1 MKPIA
6 DLIIFNANEILTLS
20 GSSYKPRTGKQM
32 DDLDI
37 IKNGTVAVS
46 KDKIIACGT
55 SDEVKEEVSKTS
67 DTIEID
73 ASDKVVMPGFIDSH
87 THLVFA
93 GSREDEFEQRIK
105 GAGYMEILRS
115 GGGILNTVRATR
127 AAGKEE
133 LIKRS
138 LVHLDTM
145 LKFGTTTVE
154 SKSGYGL
161 TLKDELKQLHVM
173 RELNTI
179 HSIEVIPTFLV
190 HTTPPEFKSSGK
202 YIDFVI
208 DTMLS
213 KMQGIAEY
221 CDIFCEHDVFDLEQ
235 SRRFLTAAKNMG
247 YNLKLHVD
255 QLTDMGGAKL
265 AGGLHAVSASHLEQ
279 ISREGIDALAK
290 SGTIAILLPGATFF
304 LGSNTYAPASEM
316 ISQGVAVAL
325 ATDFNP
331 GSCPTESMQ
340 IILTL
345 ACIKMR
351 MSPAQAINA
360 ATINAAHALKRAD
373 TIGSL
378 EVGKQADMIILNAP
392 NHKCI
397 PYHFGVNIVQTVI
410 KKGKIVY
417 DIQKNT
423 IFNRTKNLKVDT
435 LINDA
440 NNNC

>member
-6 DLIIFNANEILTLS
+6 DLIIFNANELLTIS
-20 GSSYKPRTGKQM
+20 GSSFKPRTGKQM

-55 SDEVKEEVSKTS
+55 SDEVMEKVSKTS
-67 DTIEID
+67 DTVEID
-73 ASDKVVMPGFIDSH
+73 ASNKVVMPGFIDSH

-93 GSREDEFEQRIK
+93 GSREDEFGQRIK
-105 GAGYMEILRS
+105 GASYMDLLRS

-138 LVHLDTM
+138 LGHLDTM
-145 LKFGTTTVE
+145 RKFGTTTVE

-161 TLKDELKQLHVM
+161 TMEDELKQLHVM
-173 RELNTI
+173 KELNVI

-190 HTTPPEFKSSGK
+190 HTTPPEFKSPGE

-213 KMQGIAEY
+213 KMQGMAEY
-221 CDIFCEHDVFDLEQ
+221 CDVFCEHDVFDIEQ
-235 SRRFLTAAKNMG
+235 SRRLLTAAKKLG
-247 YNLKLHVD
+247 FNLKLHVD
-255 QLTDMGGAKL
+255 QLSDMGGAKL
-265 AGGLHAVSASHLEQ
+265 AASLHAVSASHLEH

-316 ISQGVAVAL
+316 ISRGVAVAL

-345 ACIKMR
+345 ACLKMR

-360 ATINAAHALKRAD
+360 ATINAAHAINRAD

-378 EVGKQADMIILNAP
+378 EVGKQADVMILNVP

-397 PYHFGVNIVQTVI
+397 PYHFGVNLVQTVI

-417 DIQKNT
+417 DGQTELVSK
-423 IFNRTKNLKVDT
+423 
-435 LINDA
+435 
-440 NNNC
+440 